1 MDSIYRSQ
9 RTQALKPG
17 QDFPSI
23 VSRSEIMATP
33 PAYHGALNYA
43 ELEQLGLDPDNIL
56 DFSVNS
62 NPYGPSPAVAEALAT
77 VPLDRYP
84 DREAL
89 ALRRALAVHCD
100 LSPDRIVIGNGTAE
114 LLWLVCFAFLRSTD
128 RVLVIGPTFGEY
140 ARLSALMGARVETWS
155 AQPDHDFMVE
165 FNAVAQRLDTLQP
178 RLLFLCNPNN
188 PTGLVIPVDM
198 IMAWA
203 GRHPETLF
211 VIDEA
216 YLAFAAG
223 TCSMLAAAA
232 GNILVLR
239 SMTKD
244 YALAGLRLGYA
255 ASHNQAVI
263 SALAQA
269 RPAWNVNALAQAA
282 GMAAL
287 ADQAHLARTLADL
300 NQARARLVTALERL
314 NLVPGPSATH
324 FFLVHVGNAGVFRQ
338 QLLKQAILVRD
349 CASFGLPAY
358 IRIATRRPAEN
369 KQLLAA
375 IQSLEFGPISSEGRP
390 GRYLRQQ
397 RYPEGT
403 GNENH
408 YVTPDT

>member
-1 MDSIYRSQ
+1 MNSIYRSQ
-9 RTQALKPG
+9 PTQTLNSAQASSALAARP
-17 QDFPSI
+17 
-23 VSRSEIMATP
+23 EIATTP

-43 ELEQLGLDPDNIL
+43 ELEQLGLDPNNIL

-62 NPYGPSPAVAEALAT
+62 NPYGPSPAVAEALAA

-89 ALRRALAVHCD
+89 ALRRALAVRCD

-114 LLWLVCFAFLRSTD
+114 LLWLVCFAFLRSAD

-140 ARLSALMGARVETWS
+140 TRLSALMGACVETWS
-155 AQPDHDFMVE
+155 AQPDRDFVIE

-188 PTGLVIPVDM
+188 PTGLVVPVDM
-198 IMAWA
+198 IVAWA

-223 TCSMLAAAA
+223 PSSVLAAEAK
-232 GNILVLR
+232 NILVLR

-255 ASHNQAVI
+255 ASYNQTVV

-282 GMAAL
+282 GLAAL
-287 ADQAHLARTLADL
+287 ADQTHLARTLADL
-300 NQARARLVTALERL
+300 NQAKARLIAALERL
-314 NLVPGPSATH
+314 NLAPVSSATH
-324 FFLVHVGNAGVFRQ
+324 FFLVNVGNGGAFRQ

-358 IRIATRRPAEN
+358 IRIATRRPEEN
-369 KQLLAA
+369 KQLLTA
-375 IQSLEFGPISSEGRP
+375 IQSIEAGDILIGASS
-390 GRYLRQQ
+390 
-397 RYPEGT
+397 
-403 GNENH
+403 
-408 YVTPDT
+408 